1 MEEIIMT
8 VEKFIR
14 ILGYIG
20 YVALWAPVIVLTLIV
35 IPLWVA
41 AKTKSIPVTG
51 AVIDYGLKAGL
62 NHDRK
67 FIETGVW
74 E

>member
-1 MEEIIMT
+1 MF

-14 ILGYIG
+14 ILGYIA

-41 AKTKSIPVTG
+41 AKTRSIPVAG
-51 AVIDYGLKAGL
+51 VVIDYGLKAGL